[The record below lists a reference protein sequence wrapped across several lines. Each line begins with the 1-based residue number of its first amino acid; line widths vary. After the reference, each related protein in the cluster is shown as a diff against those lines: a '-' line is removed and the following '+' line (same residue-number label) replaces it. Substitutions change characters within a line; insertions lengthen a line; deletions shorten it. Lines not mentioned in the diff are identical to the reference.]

1 MSCTKSGSRPAG
13 FPPVFAH
20 PHFDPGRRVV
30 RHRLHDVVPHLLNPA
45 DTSPAMLQHLD
56 RPNLHGDPCPP
67 LAPPRRPRRRTAAV
81 TPKDDAL
88 VVTRDY
94 GAGQRTP
101 ARAASRHSRR
111 KGNNSDKSDHTFV
124 PASDS
129 DKEHRAVQATV
140 QGWIHKEPTAL
151 TAEEENTLMREAA
164 TEEVMDIGCETTA
177 PPAGTQSFSPQQLDC
192 ILALCK
198 GQAVPEEQRQTL
210 AGVLRD
216 IRHTEV
222 QRTLMDAISGASPI
236 IARYLDDAEKEA
248 AQRIAA
254 APK

>member
-1 MSCTKSGSRPAG
+1 MKITEALVVLFLVLFCYLFLDKFLFRGELGEICFGPTCRAL
-13 FPPVFAH
+13 ARWL
-20 PHFDPGRRVV
+20 RRQAD
-30 RHRLHDVVPHLLNPA
+30 RLD
-45 DTSPAMLQHLD
+45 
-56 RPNLHGDPCPP
+56 
-67 LAPPRRPRRRTAAV
+67 PPRRRRRRTAAV
-81 TPKDDAL
+81 TPKDDA
-88 VVTRDY
+88 
-94 GAGQRTP
+94 P

>member
-1 MSCTKSGSRPAG
+1 MKITEALVVLFLVLFCYLFLDKFLFRGELGEICFGPTCRAL
-13 FPPVFAH
+13 ARWL
-20 PHFDPGRRVV
+20 RRQAD
-30 RHRLHDVVPHLLNPA
+30 RLD
-45 DTSPAMLQHLD
+45 
-56 RPNLHGDPCPP
+56 
-67 LAPPRRPRRRTAAV
+67 PPRRRRRRTAAV

-222 QRTLMDAISGASPI
+222 QRTLMDAISGATVST
-236 IARYLDDAEKEA
+236 KGVTTGVNA
-248 AQRIAA
+248 ALACAA
-254 APK
+254 NLG

>member
-1 MSCTKSGSRPAG
+1 MKITETLVVLFLVLFCYLFLDKFLFRGELGEICFGPTCRAL
-13 FPPVFAH
+13 ARWL
-20 PHFDPGRRVV
+20 RRQ
-30 RHRLHDVVPHLLNPA
+30 A
-45 DTSPAMLQHLD
+45 D
-56 RPNLHGDPCPP
+56 
-67 LAPPRRPRRRTAAV
+67 
-81 TPKDDAL
+81 KDDAL

-124 PASDS
+124 PASDG

>member
-1 MSCTKSGSRPAG
+1 MT
-13 FPPVFAH
+13 PVMKITEALVVLFLVLFCYLFLDKFLFRGELGEICFGPTCRALARWL
-20 PHFDPGRRVV
+20 RRQ
-30 RHRLHDVVPHLLNPA
+30 A
-45 DTSPAMLQHLD
+45 D
-56 RPNLHGDPCPP
+56 
-67 LAPPRRPRRRTAAV
+67 
-81 TPKDDAL
+81 KDDAL

-124 PASDS
+124 PASDG

-151 TAEEENTLMREAA
+151 TVEEENTLMREAA

>member
-1 MSCTKSGSRPAG
+1 MKITEALVVLFLVLFCYLFLDKFLFRGELGEICFGPTCRAL
-13 FPPVFAH
+13 ARWL
-20 PHFDPGRRVV
+20 RRQ
-30 RHRLHDVVPHLLNPA
+30 A
-45 DTSPAMLQHLD
+45 D
-56 RPNLHGDPCPP
+56 
-67 LAPPRRPRRRTAAV
+67 
-81 TPKDDAL
+81 KDDAL

>member
-1 MSCTKSGSRPAG
+1 MKITEALVVLFLVLFCYLFLDKFLFRGELGEICFGPTCRAL
-13 FPPVFAH
+13 ARWL
-20 PHFDPGRRVV
+20 RRQAD
-30 RHRLHDVVPHLLNPA
+30 RLD
-45 DTSPAMLQHLD
+45 
-56 RPNLHGDPCPP
+56 
-67 LAPPRRPRRRTAAV
+67 PPRRRRRRTA
-81 TPKDDAL
+81 
-88 VVTRDY
+88 
-94 GAGQRTP
+94 

-151 TAEEENTLMREAA
+151 TAEEENTLTREAA
-164 TEEVMDIGCETTA
+164 IEEVMDIGCETTA

>member
-1 MSCTKSGSRPAG
+1 MKITEALVVLFLVLFCYLFLDKFLFRGELGEICFGPTCRAL
-13 FPPVFAH
+13 ARWL
-20 PHFDPGRRVV
+20 RRQ
-30 RHRLHDVVPHLLNPA
+30 A
-45 DTSPAMLQHLD
+45 D
-56 RPNLHGDPCPP
+56 
-67 LAPPRRPRRRTAAV
+67 
-81 TPKDDAL
+81 KDDAL

-177 PPAGTQSFSPQQLDC
+177 PPAGTQSFTPQQLDC

>member
-1 MSCTKSGSRPAG
+1 MT
-13 FPPVFAH
+13 PVMKI
-20 PHFDPGRRVV
+20 
-30 RHRLHDVVPHLLNPA
+30 
-45 DTSPAMLQHLD
+45 TE
-56 RPNLHGDPCPP
+56 
-67 LAPPRRPRRRTAAV
+67 
-81 TPKDDAL
+81 AL
-88 VVTRDY
+88 VVLFLVLFCYLFLDKFLFRGELGEICFGPTCRALARWHRRQADRLTRDY

-111 KGNNSDKSDHTFV
+111 KENNSNKSDHTFV

-151 TAEEENTLMREAA
+151 TAEEENTLTREAA
-164 TEEVMDIGCETTA
+164 IEEVMDIGCETTA

-248 AQRIAA
+248 AQRMAA

>member
-1 MSCTKSGSRPAG
+1 M
-13 FPPVFAH
+13 
-20 PHFDPGRRVV
+20 
-30 RHRLHDVVPHLLNPA
+30 
-45 DTSPAMLQHLD
+45 
-56 RPNLHGDPCPP
+56 
-67 LAPPRRPRRRTAAV
+67 
-81 TPKDDAL
+81 
-88 VVTRDY
+88 
-94 GAGQRTP
+94 
-101 ARAASRHSRR
+101 
-111 KGNNSDKSDHTFV
+111 
-124 PASDS
+124 
-129 DKEHRAVQATV
+129 QATV

-198 GQAVPEEQRQTL
+198 GQAVPE
-210 AGVLRD
+210 
-216 IRHTEV
+216 V

>member
-1 MSCTKSGSRPAG
+1 MKITEALVVLFLVLFCYLFLDKFLFRGELGEICFGPTCRAL
-13 FPPVFAH
+13 ARWL
-20 PHFDPGRRVV
+20 RRQAD
-30 RHRLHDVVPHLLNPA
+30 RLD
-45 DTSPAMLQHLD
+45 
-56 RPNLHGDPCPP
+56 
-67 LAPPRRPRRRTAAV
+67 PPRRRRRRTA
-81 TPKDDAL
+81 
-88 VVTRDY
+88 
-94 GAGQRTP
+94 

-111 KGNNSDKSDHTFV
+111 KENNSNKSDHTFV

-151 TAEEENTLMREAA
+151 TAEEENTLTREAA
-164 TEEVMDIGCETTA
+164 IEEVMDIGCETTA
-177 PPAGTQSFSPQQLDC
+177 PPAGTQSFTPQQLDC

>member
-1 MSCTKSGSRPAG
+1 MT
-13 FPPVFAH
+13 PVMKITEALVVLFLVLFCYLFLDKFLFRGELGEICFGPTCRALARWL
-20 PHFDPGRRVV
+20 RRQ
-30 RHRLHDVVPHLLNPA
+30 A
-45 DTSPAMLQHLD
+45 D
-56 RPNLHGDPCPP
+56 
-67 LAPPRRPRRRTAAV
+67 
-81 TPKDDAL
+81 KDDAL

-124 PASDS
+124 PASDG

-248 AQRIAA
+248 AQRMAA

>member
-1 MSCTKSGSRPAG
+1 MKITEALVVLFLVLFCYLFLDKFLFRGELGEICFGPTCRAL
-13 FPPVFAH
+13 ARWL
-20 PHFDPGRRVV
+20 RRQ
-30 RHRLHDVVPHLLNPA
+30 A
-45 DTSPAMLQHLD
+45 D
-56 RPNLHGDPCPP
+56 
-67 LAPPRRPRRRTAAV
+67 
-81 TPKDDAL
+81 KDDAL

-248 AQRIAA
+248 ALRMAA